1 MCFFNAAH
9 NEFITQIPERIPHET
24 GPANPDAAV
33 PPILIKAYPT
43 RNMRHGRDKQQVQN
57 SWEEKCYAAG
67 AVFTKTQVP
76 KEVHTVPLLRSTS
89 GQVRFDQRREMTI
102 QQKNIYCIN
111 LASDDRRSG
120 TREDAEATT
129 KATERKTQGH
139 YRNEGQVVITSIGRF
154 SSLLSSLALRDSPLP
169 D

>member
-120 TREDAEATT
+120 TRSSSA
-129 KATERKTQGH
+129 G
-139 YRNEGQVVITSIGRF
+139 YRHILHSRQNLNLLLEIPILPE
-154 SSLLSSLALRDSPLP
+154 SLDTLLVFVLSQRECTG
-169 D
+169 